1 MRRFEGL
8 GYTKRKGAPMTFKET
23 TMKRIIQA
31 VVVAVLFT
39 GTYAKAEDAPI
50 VVPSQWTHAD
60 RNPSPAGEPVSAF
73 AGSIDEMIVLNAGS
87 THAAGEAQV
96 ASAFPGSARED
107 PIVVESMTT
116 RADQFAA
123 EERNRQASV
132 AAAPALSE

>member
-1 MRRFEGL
+1 
-8 GYTKRKGAPMTFKET
+8 
-23 TMKRIIQA
+23 MKRIIQA
-31 VVVAVLFT
+31 VVVAALFT

-60 RNPSPAGEPVSAF
+60 RNAPTGAPVSAF

-87 THAAGEAQV
+87 DHAAGQAQV

-123 EERNRQASV
+123 EERTRQASV